1 LTYRIDFLSG
11 DQWKITNDRDQV
23 VFVGTK
29 LKCEDWLDCQENAQP
44 RPSFVKAWIRALFGG
59 RRASQVHYKE

>member
-1 LTYRIDFLSG
+1 VSG

-29 LKCEDWLDCQENAQP
+29 LKCEDWLDCQENSQP
-44 RPSFVKAWIRALFGG
+44 RPSFVKSWIRALFGSW
-59 RRASQVHYKE
+59 RAAPVDRKINK